1 MPICC
6 RGTKAQ
12 PAAPTKT
19 QAAAASPDR
28 GRFRSA
34 NSPKSMKLKPCLQC
48 INIRIHASLLYPF
61 ASHSAR
67 LCRTVEAASSGNLLQ
82 NGFKFLT
89 YQNLGLPSRIP
100 QHFVQCCN
108 LGIFGHLCAL
118 PTSASRIPHL
128 GTFMQCCPPPSH
140 WLRCHLLPSLSLS
153 LSLAC
158 SLSLSPLNTPPSL
171 VSALRAV
178 LSPSPDPIVHLCPQ
192 QFVRCCNFVTSPLP
206 ASLISALCAMLFPP
220 RFPFSYESTLCNAIV
235 TTLPPALPPQHLCS
249 ALSTCSALSPP
260 SLPLSHISTCAVLTP
275 PSFVRC
281 CRHPLTPP
289 LTSALLNPCAR
300 PAVLICVVVE
310 LKPGQPHDMGFVLG
324 LDFRA

>member
-1 MPICC
+1 ML
-6 RGTKAQ
+6 
-12 PAAPTKT
+12 
-19 QAAAASPDR
+19 SP
-28 GRFRSA
+28 
-34 NSPKSMKLKPCLQC
+34 PQLL
-48 INIRIHASLLYPF
+48 ASL
-61 ASHSAR
+61 
-67 LCRTVEAASSGNLLQ
+67 
-82 NGFKFLT
+82 
-89 YQNLGLPSRIP
+89 
-100 QHFVQCCN
+100 
-108 LGIFGHLCAL
+108 
-118 PTSASRIPHL
+118 TSALLCSAALLHL
-128 GTFMQCCPPPSH
+128 IGYAVTCSP
-140 WLRCHLLPSLSLS
+140 LSLS

-206 ASLISALCAMLFPP
+206 ASLISALVQCYSLPASLFPTKALCAMLSSPP
-220 RFPFSYESTLCNAIV
+220 SLRLS
-235 TTLPPALPPQHLCS
+235 H
-249 ALSTCSALSPP
+249 LSTCAVLSARAVRYHHPP
-260 SLPLSHISTCAVLTP
+260 LPLSHISTCAVLTP